1 MTAQAYGDI
10 EQILVAW
17 LAARFI
23 DARVCTELPATLP
36 SKTIQ
41 AVRFGGP
48 RRSVPFDQPLVDI
61 DCYGVD
67 RSSAKRL
74 AEDVSHALLFD
85 LPGFRAGDGTL
96 VVSVECLS
104 APSWAPYDNTTVRR
118 MTAAYQFRT
127 HNLV

>member
-1 MTAQAYGDI
+1 MRSG
-10 EQILVAW
+10 EQIQSALRALVARW
-17 LAARFI
+17 SDFSGSERAEGQTFLN
-23 DARVCTELPATLP
+23 EL
-36 SKTIQ
+36 
-41 AVRFGGP
+41 V
-48 RRSVPFDQPLVDI
+48 